1 MGDFDF
7 NNLED
12 IKAEEKRLHDE
23 YKAKL
28 AELKKVQK
36 EKEAV
41 GQVFTK
47 GLLPIYVLHILKSG
61 PTNGNEISTKVS
73 ERTNGLWTPSTGGI
87 YPLLKKLEKEGLVV
101 GKWDDP
107 KKKFQKLSIAALII
121 SIFPLMTFIPVLF
134 HITLTDGV
142 RSVWAGINIVSVFTG
157 LILSITCIK
166 NSDSRSAINIIST
179 IISSF
184 WVLLMGGIIAL
195 ALFISIVQ

>member
-61 PTNGNEISTKVS
+61 PTMVMKS
-73 ERTNGLWTPSTGGI
+73 LQ
-87 YPLLKKLEKEGLVV
+87 
-101 GKWDDP
+101 
-107 KKKFQKLSIAALII
+107 KFQKEPMDFGLLV
-121 SIFPLMTFIPVLF
+121 PVEY
-134 HITLTDGV
+134 
-142 RSVWAGINIVSVFTG
+142 
-157 LILSITCIK
+157 ILY
-166 NSDSRSAINIIST
+166 
-179 IISSF
+179 
-184 WVLLMGGIIAL
+184 
-195 ALFISIVQ
+195 